1 MPGNEMPIERELKV
15 RFSQKPP
22 TEAEGSSAAR
32 ACRTR
37 ASASVVRKL
46 ASATTGTSPEAS
58 RTASANDNRS
68 GAVGAG
74 ACAARGTPMATSHAS
89 TATSRELLLRDA
101 MEIQVDVSVEI
112 LLDVERLGHAG
123 SERVPRDHRVH
134 QRRHGELRG
143 NHDVYGTELS
153 VLDAAL
159 DHAGHEAVPARH
171 DFLVVETCELG
182 KSCRLG
188 HHELRDSGHRRLP
201 HQPPVFPHQL
211 LEQLAGAAGKRL
223 GEGFTLRDDRHD
235 GFSHHGLEQGF
246 LAVEVEVDG
255 AFGYTGTTRHVG
267 ELRRGEPALSKH
279 LQRGGHDLSRPGVLT
294 TLPAGLRL
302 ALRWSDGVAHSRS
315 IRS

>member
-74 ACAARGTPMATSHAS
+74 ACAASGTAMATSHAS
-89 TATSRELLLRDA
+89 TATSRELLLRDT

-112 LLDVERLGHAG
+112 LLDVERLRHARP
-123 SERVPRDHRVH
+123 ERVPRDHRVH
-134 QRRHGELRG
+134 QRRHGELGG
-143 NHDVYGTELS
+143 NHDVHGTELP
-153 VLDAAL
+153 VLDAAF

-188 HHELRDSGHRRLP
+188 HHELGDRGDGGLANE
-201 HQPPVFPHQL
+201 PPVFPYQL
-211 LEQLAGAAGKRL
+211 LEQLARAAGERL
-223 GEGFTLRDDRHD
+223 GEGFTLGDDRHD
-235 GFSHHGLEQGF
+235 RLPHHGLEQGF
-246 LAVEVEVDG
+246 LTVEVEVDG
-255 AFGYTGTTRHVG
+255 ALGHTGSPGHVG
-267 ELRRGEPALSKH
+267 ELRRGEAALAEH
-279 LQRGGHDLSRPGVLT
+279 LERGGHDLPRPGVLT
-294 TLPAGLRL
+294 TLPAGLGLTR
-302 ALRWSDGVAHSRS
+302 R
-315 IRS
+315 